1 MNAYTHELKTDTEPF
16 AAILSGEKTHEIR
29 YDDRGFK
36 VGDTLVLREIRYSR
50 GEMFAEGRP
59 LEYTGR
65 TVERVVTHIQRG
77 YGLPRRMVVMSLAAS
92 APAAVADTAIN
103 PKDVGLPPYPKD
115 HVVGPCVCGSWPGGE
130 CLKCPV
136 IPGSEEVIAD
146 TAGASESN
154 WAFEAAKINLDRIH
168 AVCMEFGCRP
178 QETVVDWL
186 RERLTVGNPVVWAV
200 YCGLGEM
207 RPISVHFKK
216 EEALKVASEIKSNTD
231 VRPLYDAPVGR
242 HDPSEAERNHRA
254 FKDGLNAKLDAA
266 ESRDRQ
272 RFECAARKQGT
283 AGGNDAA
290 DCDYPG
296 CGCDPSVDLKTEVFM
311 RKNYG
316 WTKS

>member
-1 MNAYTHELKTDTEPF
+1 MKNERENASNPDLEEIRAAMQDEFKPMFPELKNAIYRKALAMGDGPDVIGGA
-16 AAILSGEKTHEIR
+16 AAI
-29 YDDRGFK
+29 D
-36 VGDTLVLREIRYSR
+36 
-50 GEMFAEGRP
+50 A
-59 LEYTGR
+59 
-65 TVERVVTHIQRG
+65 
-77 YGLPRRMVVMSLAAS
+77 
-92 APAAVADTAIN
+92 
-103 PKDVGLPPYPKD
+103 
-115 HVVGPCVCGSWPGGE
+115 
-130 CLKCPV
+130 
-136 IPGSEEVIAD
+136 
-146 TAGASESN
+146 AGANEPN

-178 QETVVDWL
+178 QDTVVDWL

-216 EEALKVASEIKSNTD
+216 EEALKVASEIKSNTE
-231 VRPLYDAPVGR
+231 VRPLYAAPVDKQ
-242 HDPSEAERNHRA
+242 DPPEVKCSHQE
-254 FKDGLNAKLDAA
+254 FKDELNTKLDAA

-296 CGCDPSVDLKTEVFM
+296 CGCDPSVDLETEVFM

-316 WTKS
+316 VTKS